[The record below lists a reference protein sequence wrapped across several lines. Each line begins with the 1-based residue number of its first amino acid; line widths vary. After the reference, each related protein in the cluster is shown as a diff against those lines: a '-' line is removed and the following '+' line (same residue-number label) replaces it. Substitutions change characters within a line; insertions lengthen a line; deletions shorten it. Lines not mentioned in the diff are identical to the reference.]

1 MKTTHMLGTLVGV
14 GLLGLMAM
22 GLIGYVGQR
31 ALLDAMREQN
41 VNAVALSQHMQAD
54 MMHDALRGDV
64 LAALVAG
71 ANQDAA
77 GIEAARSSL
86 QEHAATFEQAI
97 TATTNAGAVLDDATT
112 QALREVTP
120 ALKAYIASAQDVI
133 DDVAAGAEG
142 VEARKTEFM
151 AAFEKLE
158 GQMAQISDGIAAA
171 SKVSE
176 SQATARARTVA
187 VRQLVSAVLA
197 VLILAGLGWWIARRL
212 YAQLGGEPADVAA
225 IAQRVARGDFS
236 QAIALRPDDRH
247 SLMHSMQR
255 MQDQVQAVIAAQ
267 SEMAAQHDAGT
278 ISYRMDEDA
287 FPGDYARM
295 VRETNSLVASH
306 IAVKMRL
313 AELAQRYSVGDLSTD
328 MDRLPGEKAV
338 LTRTMDDTKANLM
351 AINAEI
357 RALAAS
363 AAAGDFSRRGDA
375 QKYQFD
381 FRVMIEQ
388 LNTLMQTTDDNL
400 GEVSALLQAIARG
413 DLTARMEGDFHG
425 VFARMRDDANTT
437 VARLTDIVG
446 RIQEASGSINTAASE
461 IAAGNA
467 DLSRRTEQQAANL
480 EETAASMEELTSTV
494 RQNADSARQANQ
506 QAIGAASIASQGGD
520 VVGKVVSTMA
530 DIEQSSR
537 KIAEIIAVIDGIAFQ
552 TNILALNAAV
562 EAARAGDQGRGFAV
576 VASEVRTLAQRSASA
591 AKEIKGLI
599 ENSVDKVADGSAL
612 VHQAGATMAE
622 IVSSVQRVT
631 DIMAEISAASQEQS
645 AGIEQVNQAI
655 MQMDESTQQ
664 NAALVEE
671 ATASARAMEDQ
682 AQALTDAVSVFQ
694 LADRRHLTR
703 LINDRVMSIGMHS
716 HASSSALG

>member
-97 TATTNAGAVLDDATT
+97 AATTNAGAVLDDATT

-338 LTRTMDDTKANLM
+338 LTRTMDVTKANLM

-357 RALAAS
+357 RTLAAS
-363 AAAGDFSRRGDA
+363 AAAGDFSRRGDV

-716 HASSSALG
+716 HASPSVLR

>member
-1 MKTTHMLGTLVGV
+1 MKTSHMLGTLVGV

-97 TATTNAGAVLDDATT
+97 AATTNAGAVLDDATT

-133 DDVAAGAEG
+133 DDVATGAEG

-357 RALAAS
+357 RTLAAS

-388 LNTLMQTTDDNL
+388 LNTLMRTTDDNL

-631 DIMAEISAASQEQS
+631 DIMAEISAASLS
-645 AGIEQVNQAI
+645 R
-655 MQMDESTQQ
+655 SCSR
-664 NAALVEE
+664 AALGTANPCAVLSKITHGRPPVRLPATE
-671 ATASARAMEDQ
+671 AASDASA
-682 AQALTDAVSVFQ
+682 T
-694 LADRRHLTR
+694 
-703 LINDRVMSIGMHS
+703 
-716 HASSSALG
+716 SS